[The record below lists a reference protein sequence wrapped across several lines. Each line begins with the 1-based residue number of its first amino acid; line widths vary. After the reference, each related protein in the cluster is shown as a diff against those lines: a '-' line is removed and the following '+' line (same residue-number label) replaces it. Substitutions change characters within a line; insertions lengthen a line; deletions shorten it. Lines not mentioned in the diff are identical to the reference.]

1 MTEEELRD
9 INLEESV
16 IEALT
21 VGSYYVTDIGKN
33 RS

>member
-1 MTEEELRD
+1 MKGGDCMTEEELRE

-21 VGSYYVTDIGKN
+21 VGSY
-33 RS
+33 

>member
-1 MTEEELRD
+1 MKGGDRMTEEEQRE

-21 VGSYYVTDIGKN
+21 VGSY
-33 RS
+33 